1 MDIKV
6 DRGTSEANTY
16 NEQYAQGQL
25 KKYFESYPF
34 ITSAKVY
41 FRGDKHPTKKVK
53 VQVRLKGKDIFAEG
67 EGKYHDIALDAA
79 MDKLKSQ
86 VEKYK
91 SKHYKRAS

>member
-6 DRGTSEANTY
+6 DRGTTETNTY
-16 NEQYAQGQL
+16 NEQYAQKQL
-25 KKYFESYPF
+25 QKYFDSYPF

-53 VQVRLKGKDIFAEG
+53 IQMRLKGKDVYAEG
-67 EGKYHDIALDAA
+67 EGQYHDVALDAA
-79 MDKLKSQ
+79 IHKLKGQ
-86 VEKYK
+86 MERYK